1 MRHGVVMMD
10 LEGKTLSAEEHALI
24 RHPSVGG
31 IILFSRNYEDVEQL
45 RKLVHDIRA
54 TTVNKP
60 FLLAVDHEG
69 GRVWRFKDEFTR
81 LGPARDYGR
90 QYDRDPAHAL
100 NLAQKAGEV
109 MARELL
115 DCGIDLSLA
124 PILDLDS
131 GISAVIGDRAF
142 HEDPRKVV
150 LLARAFIEG
159 MLAAGM
165 KATGKHFPGHGGC
178 ALDSH
183 IEKPR
188 DDRDFE
194 TLWNHDLVPFRAL
207 HQDLGAMMP
216 AHVIYGAVDAMPAG
230 FSSQWLQAILR
241 EKIGFEGAII
251 SDCLSMKGAAI
262 GESTGQVALDLCRT
276 GEKALDA
283 GCDMLIVCQ
292 QSRPILNQ
300 FLNHLNR
307 TADADSTERLKRLA
321 GNFKNPPV

>member
-10 LEGKTLSAEEHALI
+10 LEGKTLSPEEHSLI

-31 IILFSRNYEDVEQL
+31 IIFFSRNYEDIEQL

-54 TTVNKP
+54 TTVHKP

-69 GRVWRFKDEFTR
+69 GRVWRFKDGFSR

-90 QYDRDPAHAL
+90 EYDKDPAHAL
-100 NLAQKAGEV
+100 NLAQRAGQV
-109 MARELL
+109 MAQELL

-131 GISAVIGDRAF
+131 GISSVIGDRAF

-150 LLARAFIEG
+150 VLARAFIEG
-159 MLAAGM
+159 MAAAGM

-188 DDRDFE
+188 DDRALE

-207 HQDLGAMMP
+207 HQDLGAIMP
-216 AHVIYGAVDAMPAG
+216 AHVIYDAVDAMPAG
-230 FSSQWLQAILR
+230 FSRQWLQPILR

-251 SDCLSMKGAAI
+251 SDCLSMKGAAM
-262 GESTGQVALDLCRT
+262 GEDTGEVAVDLCSK

-292 QSRPILNQ
+292 QSRSVLSA

-307 TADADSTERLKRLA
+307 TADPDSTERLKRLA
-321 GNFKNPPV
+321 GNFKNPFV